1 MTRVFVLSSVLAICL
16 VSVAHG
22 QKDWVYFGQD
32 QGATRYST
40 LDQITT
46 ANVAR
51 LKRAWTFHTGDK
63 AGFFESTP
71 IVVDSVMYFSAGNGF
86 YAVDAVTGTQIWKVA
101 ATRTTRRGVSYWPGD
116 AATPPRIIASAGTKL
131 LALDAKT
138 GQPAPGFGTEG
149 AVELDDTMNS
159 PAAIYKD
166 LAIVQGGKP
175 VVRAWNI
182 RTGALVWTFN
192 LIAQPGDPGHDT
204 WEGDSWKNPGDT
216 NVWGYLSIDAARG
229 LVFLPNSMPGSNDY
243 YGGTRRGDNLYGN
256 SVVAVDAATGKMRW
270 YRQLVHHDIWDYD
283 LGAAPALVD
292 VIKDGKSIPAVAQ
305 ITKMGLLF
313 VLDRTTGEPVWGIEE
328 RPVPQST
335 APGEKTSPTQPF
347 PVKPAPLA
355 RNSMTKS
362 DLATIT
368 PEHEA
373 YCKGLW
379 NKYALQDS
387 VPYTPWND
395 KHDIVLFPGAVGGG
409 NWNGVAVNQ
418 PLGLMFT
425 NVMNAGQWGHLEPMT
440 AGRGR
445 RGGPPD
451 GRGAPP
457 AEGRGAPPVEDGS
470 APPQGRANDEGA
482 PATPTWRKV
491 TPEGRRFWDPETMYS
506 CQAPPWGELVAVST
520 KTGEIAWHVPLG
532 SFPALE
538 AKGLK
543 TGTPSLGGAITTA
556 GNLIFIAATVDGKF
570 RAFDARNGRELWS
583 DTLDAPG
590 HAIPSTYMGRDG
602 KQYVAIAA
610 GGGGFL
616 QSPTADTLIAFTLQ

>member
-1 MTRVFVLSSVLAICL
+1 MFSPQSWRSASCPSRTDRKTGCTL
-16 VSVAHG
+16 
-22 QKDWVYFGQD
+22 GQD

-379 NKYALQDS
+379 NKYAAAGFRPVHAVERQARHRALPGRGRRRQLERCGREPAAGPD
-387 VPYTPWND
+387 VHECD
-395 KHDIVLFPGAVGGG
+395 ERGAVGAPGADDRRTRPARRTARRARRATCGG
-409 NWNGVAVNQ
+409 
-418 PLGLMFT
+418 P
-425 NVMNAGQWGHLEPMT
+425 WGS

-445 RGGPPD
+445 LCTAAGACERRRGAGD
-451 GRGAPP
+451 ADLAQGHARGAP
-457 AEGRGAPPVEDGS
+457 
-470 APPQGRANDEGA
+470 
-482 PATPTWRKV
+482 
-491 TPEGRRFWDPETMYS
+491 
-506 CQAPPWGELVAVST
+506 L
-520 KTGEIAWHVPLG
+520 LG
-532 SFPALE
+532 SGDDVLV
-538 AKGLK
+538 
-543 TGTPSLGGAITTA
+543 SGAA
-556 GNLIFIAATVDGKF
+556 VG
-570 RAFDARNGRELWS
+570 
-583 DTLDAPG
+583 
-590 HAIPSTYMGRDG
+590 
-602 KQYVAIAA
+602 
-610 GGGGFL
+610 
-616 QSPTADTLIAFTLQ
+616 